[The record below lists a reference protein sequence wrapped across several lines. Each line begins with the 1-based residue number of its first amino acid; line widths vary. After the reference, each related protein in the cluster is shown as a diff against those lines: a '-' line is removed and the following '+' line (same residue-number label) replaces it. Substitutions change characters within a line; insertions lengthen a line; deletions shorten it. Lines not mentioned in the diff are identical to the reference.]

1 MNWIAISAISEAVGG
16 ITIVISLLYLAFQIR
31 FARLAA
37 ADTSR
42 MARAIGVRENVLAM
56 VNNTGLRENWIKQS
70 GLNSEYEK
78 LAIEMNTNADGAI
91 QIDNM
96 CQSWMW
102 VHWGQYRSIKTP
114 ADQKELENIVSV
126 FYSTPPMQNCWKSSP
141 YGRAVFDAD
150 FVQFVD
156 EAISKGKTKNI

>member
-1 MNWIAISAISEAVGG
+1 MNWIAISAISEAVGV

-56 VNNTGLRENWIKQS
+56 VNNTELRENWIKAS
-70 GLNSEYEK
+70 GLDSEYET
-78 LAIEMNTNADGAI
+78 LATEMNIDADGAI

-126 FYSTPPMQNCWKSSP
+126 FYSSPPMLNCWKKSP

-156 EAISKGKTKNI
+156 KAISKRNN

>member
-1 MNWIAISAISEAVGG
+1 MNWIAISAISEAVGV

-56 VNNTGLRENWIKQS
+56 VNNTELRENWIKAS
-70 GLNSEYEK
+70 GLDSEYET
-78 LAIEMNTNADGAI
+78 LATEMDTDADGAI

-126 FYSTPPMQNCWKSSP
+126 FYSSPPMLNCWKKSP

-156 EAISKGKTKNI
+156 EAISKRNN